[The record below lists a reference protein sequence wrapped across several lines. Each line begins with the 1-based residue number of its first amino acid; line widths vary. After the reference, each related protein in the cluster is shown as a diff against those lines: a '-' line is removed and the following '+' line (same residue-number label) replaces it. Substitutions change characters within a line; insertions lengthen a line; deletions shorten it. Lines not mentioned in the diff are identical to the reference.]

1 MGRVRR
7 TRDRARGA
15 ENRTEEE
22 TDEEEEENKKRRSS
36 RGTTIVAEIVGV
48 FVPILELL
56 HKHAQIKIKPKKQSS
71 KPKQTNF
78 F

>member
-7 TRDRARGA
+7 ARDGFRAA
-15 ENRTEEE
+15 ENRTEAE

-36 RGTTIVAEIVGV
+36 RGTTIVVEIVGV

-56 HKHAQIKIKPKKQSS
+56 HKHAQTKIKQLNRNKLI
-71 KPKQTNF
+71 F